1 MNRQNEDIE
10 NLFRSKLK
18 NFEANVSGSVWENIS
33 AQLVA
38 NDAKQAAIQRRK
50 RIVLSVGAL
59 AAAVLFGILWIIP
72 LNHPQDVGI
81 VQTSHPDKLSG
92 SKSAT
97 PNQESAKTKSITGLN
112 NHSTPSFLQV
122 QNNRILAVKNRD
134 RNGNPNSEYTERNSP
149 LQEITTSEP
158 VLGEATDRPEKSS
171 ESKPRKLPVS
181 KEELE
186 RKTQEFRNASQRQTD
201 KLFADADQKTNKYKT
216 NKNTR
221 EGRMLGLALA
231 GGIGLS
237 SQSQESS
244 RLLVLSNDLRSSEA
258 KNIAVSSFSSSSGSS
273 YELDHAWPVSV
284 YFTILKPLTKSIDLE
299 FGLSYS
305 YLSSKQKGTSS
316 SSIRQSQ
323 QFNYLG
329 IPVGLNLEVL
339 RWSNLRI
346 GFLMGGSIQKDISG
360 RLKENIQSSS
370 TSSSSSTNIHQNKI
384 QPSVNANIHLSY
396 PLGGDLCVFG
406 KIGGAYY
413 FDMNNKYRTIYSDKK
428 LLPDIGIGIS
438 LRLNK

>member
-1 MNRQNEDIE
+1 MNRQNENIE

-18 NFEANVSGSVWENIS
+18 DFEADVSGSVWDNIS
-33 AQLVA
+33 AQLA
-38 NDAKQAAIQRRK
+38 ADDAKKSAIQRRK
-50 RIVLSVGAL
+50 RIVLSVGVL
-59 AAAVLFGILWIIP
+59 AAAVLFGVLWIIP

-81 VQTSHPDKLSG
+81 VQTSHPDNLSG
-92 SKSAT
+92 SKSVL
-97 PNQESAKTKSITGLN
+97 PNQESAKTKSVTGLN
-112 NHSTPSFLQV
+112 NNSISSFFKTKK
-122 QNNRILAVKNRD
+122 NTILIAKNR
-134 RNGNPNSEYTERNSP
+134 NTNAEHTERSSPEQKTNSLEFVP
-149 LQEITTSEP
+149 DKT
-158 VLGEATDRPEKSS
+158 ANHPEKSS

-329 IPVGLNLEVL
+329 IPVGLNFEVL
-339 RWSNLRI
+339 RWSNLRV

-370 TSSSSSTNIHQNKI
+370 SSSSSSTNIHQNKI